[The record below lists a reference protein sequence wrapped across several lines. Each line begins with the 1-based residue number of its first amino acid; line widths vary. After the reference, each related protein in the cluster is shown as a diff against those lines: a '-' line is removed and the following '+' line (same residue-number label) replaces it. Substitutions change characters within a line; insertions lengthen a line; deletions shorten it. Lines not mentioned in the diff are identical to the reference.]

1 MTKRIFVVWFVNI
14 LCTNS
19 YSNFELVRNG
29 NEGNIQL
36 VGNQNDCRG
45 YTINSI
51 FKVECS
57 AVCFD
62 SMSVAWNIKGYTRMD
77 SYPDCEWFTYEEGIN
92 TSDGSCTMCFPG
104 SQLPV
109 MFQLNSIMTNPVYA
123 LTSVLCKFKSSL
135 NCYILYFLSVCLCTQ
150 TSFSR

>member
-1 MTKRIFVVWFVNI
+1 MTSLKKDVLVVWFVNF

-19 YSNFELVRNG
+19 YSNFELVRSR

-45 YTINSI
+45 HTIDSI

-62 SMSVAWNIKGYTRMD
+62 PMSQIWKIKGYTRSD
-77 SYPDCEWFTYEEGIN
+77 SYSDCEWFTYAEGM
-92 TSDGSCTMCFPG
+92 SSADGSCTVCFPG

-109 MFQLNSIMTNPVYA
+109 MFQLNSITTNPAYA
-123 LTSVLCKFKSSL
+123 LTSILCKFKFNL
-135 NCYILYFLSVCLCTQ
+135 KKHTIA
-150 TSFSR
+150 